1 MIGNFHFLRPAWL
14 LALVA
19 AAVLAWIV
27 SHHDDMRT
35 KWRHAIAPHL
45 LDRLLLDRRNTRRIR
60 PVHLTILLLVTG
72 AIAAAGPTWR
82 HERSPFVEDTAP
94 LAMAID
100 LSQTMDATD
109 ISPSRLERVK
119 LKVRDL
125 LALRQGARMAIF
137 VYAGSAH
144 MVLPL
149 TDDAKLIETY
159 VDSLAT
165 RIMPVAGKNTVKAIE
180 VIEAALARE
189 TVPGTILFVT
199 DGIEP
204 AAFDAFAH
212 HAGRNEI
219 MVLGVGTA
227 EGGPV
232 KTGHGE
238 YLTNAAGARVFAK
251 LDVDA
256 LKRLKSEAGIQ
267 LATITA
273 DDQDVQWIAWRVQ
286 AHLQKAQT
294 EGNTRWE
301 DVGWWLV
308 IPIALLGALW
318 FRRGWT
324 IRWTAAILLAGLMMP
339 QPRAQAAEWR
349 FANAWLT
356 PDQQGRIAFDR
367 GDFNQAAEL
376 FSDPM
381 WMGVSLYRSGKYDDA
396 VDAFARIDTAEAWYN
411 QGNALAQLGKL
422 PQAVAS
428 YQQALKKRP
437 DWLEA
442 KANLKVLEDAIAAK
456 NKKKDDDQDSNEQAD
471 KPDQIQFDDKGKKG
485 KSGVVDVGQQTAE
498 MWMRNIQVTPTDLLA
513 RRFSIEAR
521 GPRP

>member
-1 MIGNFHFLRPAWL
+1 MIGDFHFLRPAWL
-14 LALVA
+14 LALA
-19 AAVLAWIV
+19 AAAALAWIV

-45 LDRLLLDRRNTRRIR
+45 LDRLLLERRATRRIR
-60 PVHLTILLLVTG
+60 PVHLTILFLVIG
-72 AIAAAGPTWR
+72 AIAVAGPTWR

-125 LALRQGARMAIF
+125 LELRQGARTAIF

-165 RIMPVAGKNTVKAIE
+165 RIMPVAGKNTAKALE

-189 TVPGTILFVT
+189 TVPGTILFMS

-204 AAFDAFAH
+204 AAFDAFAR

-232 KTGHGE
+232 KTGKGD

-256 LKRLKSEAGIQ
+256 LKRLKSETGIQ

-273 DDQDVQWIAWRVQ
+273 DDQDVQWIARRAQ
-286 AHLQKAQT
+286 AHLQEAQT

-301 DVGWWLV
+301 DVGWWLLV
-308 IPIALLGALW
+308 PIALLSALW

-339 QPRAQAAEWR
+339 QPRAQAAEWKL
-349 FANAWLT
+349 ANAWLT
-356 PDQQGRIAFDR
+356 PDQQGRMAFDR
-367 GDFNQAAEL
+367 GDFDQAAGL
-376 FSDPM
+376 FADPI
-381 WMGVSLYRSGKYDDA
+381 WKGIALYRGGKYDAA
-396 VDAFARIDTAEAWYN
+396 VDAFARMDTADAWYN
-411 QGNALAQLGKL
+411 QGNALAHLGKL

-428 YQQALKKRP
+428 YRQALKKRP
-437 DWLEA
+437 DWPEA
-442 KANLKVLEDAIAAK
+442 TANLKLLQDAIATR
-456 NKKKDDDQDSNEQAD
+456 KKDDDQESNEEAD

-485 KSGVVDVGQQTAE
+485 KSGVIDVGRQTAE

-521 GPRP
+521 GIRP

>member
-1 MIGNFHFLRPAWL
+1 MIEDFHFLRPAWL
-14 LALVA
+14 LALA
-19 AAVLAWIV
+19 AAAALAWVV
-27 SHHDDMRT
+27 SHHEDMRM

-45 LDRLLLDRRNTRRIR
+45 LDRLLLDRRNAPRIR
-60 PVHLTILLLVTG
+60 PVHLTILLLVIG

-94 LAMAID
+94 LAIAID

-109 ISPSRLERVK
+109 ISPSRVERVK

-125 LALRQGARMAIF
+125 LALRQGARTAVF

-149 TDDAKLIETY
+149 TDDTRLIQTY

-165 RIMPVAGKNTVKAIE
+165 RIMPVAGRNTARALNMV
-180 VIEAALARE
+180 EAALSRE
-189 TVPGTILFVT
+189 TAPGTILFIT
-199 DGIEP
+199 DGVEP

-227 EGGPV
+227 EGGPI
-232 KTGHGE
+232 KTGKDE

-267 LATITA
+267 LATITS
-273 DDQDVQWIAWRVQ
+273 DDQDVQWIARRAQ
-286 AHLQKAQT
+286 AHLQQAQT
-294 EGNTRWE
+294 AASTRWE

-308 IPIALLGALW
+308 IPIALLSALW

-324 IRWTAAILLAGLMMP
+324 IRWTAAILLTTLMPP
-339 QPRAQAAEWR
+339 QPRAQAAEWK
-349 FANAWLT
+349 FADAWLT
-356 PDQQGRIAFDR
+356 PDQQGRLAFER
-367 GDFNQAAEL
+367 GDFDEAAGL
-376 FSDPM
+376 FADPM
-381 WMGVSLYRSGKYDDA
+381 WKGVSFYRGGKYDEA
-396 VDAFARIDTAEAWYN
+396 VDAFAQLDTAESWYD
-411 QGNALAQLGKL
+411 QGDAMAHLGKL
-422 PQAVAS
+422 PQGVAS

-437 DWLEA
+437 DWPEA
-442 KANLKVLEDAIAAK
+442 KANLKLLQDVIAATR
-456 NKKKDDDQDSNEQAD
+456 KDDDQESNERAD
-471 KPDQIQFDDKGKKG
+471 KPNQIVFDDKGKKG
-485 KSGVVDVGQQTAE
+485 KRGRVDIGEQTAE

-513 RRFSIEAR
+513 HRFSIEAR
-521 GPRP
+521 EVKP

>member
-1 MIGNFHFLRPAWL
+1 MIGDFHFLRPAWL

-19 AAVLAWIV
+19 AAALAWIV
-27 SHHDDMRT
+27 SHHEDMRT
-35 KWRHAIAPHL
+35 KWQHAIAPHL
-45 LDRLLLDRRNTRRIR
+45 LDRLLLDRRNTQRIR
-60 PVHLTILLLVTG
+60 PVHLTILLLVIG

-94 LAMAID
+94 LAIAID

-125 LALRQGARMAIF
+125 LALRQGARTAIF

-165 RIMPVAGKNTVKAIE
+165 RIMPIAGKNTAKALDL
-180 VIEAALARE
+180 IEAELARE
-189 TVPGTILFVT
+189 TVPGTILFMT
-199 DGIEP
+199 DGVEP
-204 AAFDAFAH
+204 AAYGAFAH
-212 HAGRNEI
+212 HTGRNEI

-232 KTGHGE
+232 KIGKDE
-238 YLTNAAGARVFAK
+238 YLTNAAGARVFAR

-256 LKRLKSEAGIQ
+256 LKRLKSEAGVQ

-273 DDQDVQWIAWRVQ
+273 DDQDVQWINRRAQ

-294 EGNTRWE
+294 EANTRWE

-324 IRWTAAILLAGLMMP
+324 IRWTTAILLAVLMLP
-339 QPRAQAAEWR
+339 QSRAQAAEWK
-349 FANAWLT
+349 FADVWMT
-356 PDQQGRIAFDR
+356 PDQQGRLAFER
-367 GDFNQAAEL
+367 GDFDKAAGL
-376 FSDPM
+376 FADPM
-381 WMGVSLYRSGKYDDA
+381 WKGVSFYRGGKYDEA
-396 VDAFARIDTAEAWYN
+396 VDALARIDTAESWYN
-411 QGNALAQLGKL
+411 QGNALAHLGRL

-437 DWLEA
+437 DWPEA
-442 KANLKVLEDAIAAK
+442 KANLKLLQDAIAAT
-456 NKKKDDDQDSNEQAD
+456 KKDEDQESNEQAD

-485 KSGVVDVGQQTAE
+485 KLGLVDVGRQTAE

-521 GPRP
+521 EQKP

>member
-1 MIGNFHFLRPAWL
+1 MIGDFHFLRPAWL
-14 LALVA
+14 LALA
-19 AAVLAWIV
+19 AAAALAWVV
-27 SHHDDMRT
+27 SHHEDMRT

-45 LDRLLLDRRNTRRIR
+45 LDRLLLDRRNTQRIL
-60 PVHLTILLLVTG
+60 PVHLTILLLVIG

-94 LAMAID
+94 LAIAID

-109 ISPSRLERVK
+109 ISPSRLERAK

-125 LALRQGARMAIF
+125 LALRQGARTAIF

-149 TDDAKLIETY
+149 TDDVKLIETY

-165 RIMPVAGKNTVKAIE
+165 RIMPVAGKNTARALE
-180 VIEAALARE
+180 LIEAALARE
-189 TVPGTILFVT
+189 TVPGTILFMT

-232 KTGHGE
+232 KTGKDE
-238 YLTNAAGARVFAK
+238 YLTNAAGARVFAR

-273 DDQDVQWIAWRVQ
+273 DDQDVQWINRRAQ

-294 EGNTRWE
+294 EANTRWE

-324 IRWTAAILLAGLMMP
+324 IRWTMAILLITLVLP
-339 QPRAQAAEWR
+339 QPRAQAAGWK
-349 FANAWLT
+349 FADAWLT
-356 PDQQGRIAFDR
+356 PDQQGRVAFER
-367 GDFNQAAEL
+367 GDFDEAAGL
-376 FSDPM
+376 FADPM
-381 WMGVSLYRSGKYDDA
+381 WKGVSLYRGGKYDEA
-396 VDAFARIDTAEAWYN
+396 VDTFARIDTAESWYN
-411 QGNALAQLGKL
+411 QGNALAHLGKL

-428 YQQALKKRP
+428 YRQALKKRP
-437 DWLEA
+437 DWPEA
-442 KANLKVLEDAIAAK
+442 KANLKLLQDAIATQ
-456 NKKKDDDQDSNEQAD
+456 KKDDDQESNEQAD
-471 KPDQIQFDDKGKKG
+471 RPDQILFDDKGKKG
-485 KSGVVDVGQQTAE
+485 KRGSVDVGQQTTE
-498 MWMRNIQVTPTDLLA
+498 MWMRNIEVTPTDLLA

-521 GPRP
+521 ETRP

>member
-1 MIGNFHFLRPAWL
+1 MIGDFHFLRPAWL
-14 LALVA
+14 LALA
-19 AAVLAWIV
+19 AAAALAWVV
-27 SHHDDMRT
+27 SHRDDMRM

-45 LDRLLLDRRNTRRIR
+45 LDRLLLDRRHTQRIR
-60 PVHLTILLLVTG
+60 PLHLTILLLVIG

-94 LAMAID
+94 LAIAID

-125 LALRQGARMAIF
+125 LALRRGACTAIF
-137 VYAGSAH
+137 VYAGSGH

-149 TDDAKLIETY
+149 TDDASLIQTY

-165 RIMPVAGKNTVKAIE
+165 RIMPVAGKNTVKALD
-180 VIEAALARE
+180 VVDAALARE

-199 DGIEP
+199 DGVEA

-212 HAGRNEI
+212 HAGQNEI

-232 KTGHGE
+232 KTGKDE
-238 YLTNAAGARVFAK
+238 FLTNAAGARVFAK
-251 LDVDA
+251 LDVEG
-256 LKRLKSEAGIQ
+256 LKRFKSQAGIQ
-267 LATITA
+267 LATITS
-273 DDQDVQWIAWRVQ
+273 DDQDVQWIARRAQ
-286 AHLQKAQT
+286 AHLQQAQA
-294 EGNTRWE
+294 EANTRWE

-308 IPIALLGALW
+308 IPIALLSALW

-324 IRWTAAILLAGLMMP
+324 IRWTTAVLLATLMLP
-339 QPRAQAAEWR
+339 HSRAQAAEWKL
-349 FANAWLT
+349 ADAWLT
-356 PDQQGRIAFDR
+356 PDQQGRLAFER
-367 GDFNQAAEL
+367 GDFDAAASL
-376 FSDPM
+376 FVDPM
-381 WMGVSLYRSGKYDDA
+381 WKGVSFYRGGKYDEA
-396 VDAFARIDTAEAWYN
+396 VDAFARLDTAESWYD
-411 QGNALAQLGKL
+411 QGDALAQLGKL
-422 PQAVAS
+422 PQAVTA

-437 DWLEA
+437 DWPEA
-442 KANLKVLEDAIAAK
+442 KANLKLLQGVLAAT
-456 NKKKDDDQDSNEQAD
+456 KKDDDQESNERAS
-471 KPDQIQFDDKGKKG
+471 KPDQIVFDDKAKKG
-485 KSGVVDVGQQTAE
+485 KRGRVDIGQQTAE

-521 GPRP
+521 EARP